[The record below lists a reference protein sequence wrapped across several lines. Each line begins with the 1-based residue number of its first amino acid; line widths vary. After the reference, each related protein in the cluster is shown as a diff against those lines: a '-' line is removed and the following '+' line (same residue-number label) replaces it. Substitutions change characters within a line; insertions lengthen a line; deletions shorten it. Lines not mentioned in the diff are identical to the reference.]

1 MKDMD
6 EWVEWMTLNPELAE
20 KYYPEIM
27 EGLTE
32 RIKKWDSFRTAL
44 IIQKLPNHFPKW
56 KTEIENF
63 FGIKRTKMILQY
75 IDLIKIVLIE
85 SKYTS
90 EIEQIAVES
99 VRAELTEQ
107 LEYWERELITSPPQ
121 QSETKTD
128 KLKEHLTK
136 YGFFELL
143 KIKQLS
149 EQNKQ
154 DLIDLIIKNK
164 MPYGIAMF
172 DFLGFCEYLDREQ
185 GTKYKANNILSRLF
199 NEKAKDGTS
208 AKHYRRSLIKFTTP
222 RYKAGEYKDIVQKDY
237 NELK

>member
-32 RIKKWDSFRTAL
+32 RIKNWDSFRTAL
-44 IIQKLPNHFPKW
+44 IIQKLPNLFPKW

-85 SKYTS
+85 SKYNS

-128 KLKEHLTK
+128 KLKEQLTK

-172 DFLGFCEYLDREQ
+172 DFLGFCEYLDKEQ
-185 GTKYKANNILSRLF
+185 GTKYKADNILSRLF
-199 NEKAKDGTS
+199 YNWT
-208 AKHYRRSLIKFTTP
+208 
-222 RYKAGEYKDIVQKDY
+222 QKKPP
-237 NELK
+237 NIHEWGLN